1 MVFLTP
7 LFLIGL
13 LAALLPVAIH
23 LIRKEK
29 PPKMMFSTIR
39 FLKKT
44 SKKLILFQ
52 QIQQLL
58 LLALRAAVI
67 ALLVIAFARPL
78 IDQTVARLLDADPQ
92 SVVILLDNSMSMR
105 DDAKA
110 AAIEILDDLSPGD
123 EAALVLFSNSAET
136 VRELTTDVNTL
147 RSFVEGMGE
156 SGYGTTRY
164 MPNLRLADQLLES
177 SRFENRAVYM
187 ISDFQTEGLEGS
199 DDDWKL
205 APGVAFMGIDVG
217 SEESTNLVLT
227 DVRSPERL
235 LEDAA
240 EQQILVRVRSSGS
253 VHVSQGEVTLAI
265 DGNLVDRV
273 PVDLIDQSEQVVNLS
288 AVFDTEGTHVGEVT
302 LNGDSFAVD
311 NKFYFTVDVSPK
323 IRVLVVN
330 GEASDDWFDDEGH
343 WFGLAVSSAA
353 ESPFVLELVESA
365 GLSVAS
371 LRQSDVA
378 VLLNVGDLSDSQAAA
393 VTSYVESGGSLLIA
407 PGDRVDADRFNQ
419 QLGSISPANLEF
431 QGSTGSDD
439 YLVIADFDRRH
450 PILRPLE
457 ANWSVRFQGHWTIT
471 PNAEADVLM
480 QFDNTEPAL
489 VERSVG
495 EGKVILFASTM
506 DLEWNNLPLQGLFLP
521 FVHET
526 LRHLVQPPIKQRAY
540 QIGDSFSIALN
551 EQPNAVEA
559 QGPRGD
565 PLEFLDD
572 SYVVNAATP
581 GLIRATVDGV
591 PQNYAVNIIPEE
603 SRFAK
608 TAVSNIYDMI
618 INPDTEPFQSREV
631 RTAQLIEEL
640 ERPQRIWWW
649 ILSLVVLLLLTETV
663 VANRTYR

>member
-1 MVFLTP
+1 
-7 LFLIGL
+7 
-13 LAALLPVAIH
+13 
-23 LIRKEK
+23 
-29 PPKMMFSTIR
+29 MMFSTIR

-52 QIQQLL
+52 QIQQWLL
-58 LLALRAAVI
+58 LLLRAVVI
-67 ALLVIAFARPL
+67 MLLVIAFARPL
-78 IDQTVARLLDADPQ
+78 VDQSVSRLLDVEPQ

-105 DDAKA
+105 YGESFVDAKA
-110 AAIEILDDLSPGD
+110 AAVEILDDLSPGD

-136 VRELTTDVNTL
+136 VRELTTDVDSL
-147 RSFVEGMGE
+147 RSFVEGIGQP
-156 SGYGTTRY
+156 GYGTTRY

-187 ISDFQTEGLEGS
+187 ISDYQEEGLDGS
-199 DDDWKL
+199 DDNWKL
-205 APGVAFMGIDVG
+205 APGVGFTGIDVG

-227 DVRSPERL
+227 DVRSPETL
-235 LEDAA
+235 LEDSA
-240 EQQILVRVRSSGS
+240 EQQILVRVRSSGT
-253 VHVSQGEVTLAI
+253 VHVSQGEVTLGI

-273 PVDLIDQSEQVVNLS
+273 PVDLADQSEQVVDLT

-311 NKFYFTVDVSPK
+311 NKFYFTVDVLPK

-353 ESPFVLELVESA
+353 ESPFTLESVEPAALSA
-365 GLSVAS
+365 AS
-371 LRQSDVA
+371 LRQNDVA
-378 VLLNVGDLSDSQAAA
+378 VLLNVGDLSGSQAAA
-393 VTSYVESGGSLLIA
+393 VSSYVESGGALLIA

-419 QLGSISPANLEF
+419 QFSEISPASLQF
-431 QGSTGSDD
+431 QESSGRDD
-439 YLVIADFDRRH
+439 YLVIADFNRRH

-457 ANWSVRFQGHWTIT
+457 ADWSVRFQGHWTMT
-471 PNAEADVLM
+471 PDAEADVLM
-480 QFDNTEPAL
+480 QFDNSEPAL

-506 DLEWNNLPLQGLFLP
+506 DLEWNNLPLQALFLP

-526 LRHLVQPPIKQRAY
+526 LRHLVQPPTKQRAY
-540 QIGDSFSIALN
+540 QIGDTFSVVLDGQTN
-551 EQPNAVEA
+551 EVQA
-559 QGPRGD
+559 QGPDGNA
-565 PLEFLDD
+565 LEFIDENF
-572 SYVVNAATP
+572 VVNAATP

-591 PQNYAVNIIPEE
+591 PQTYAVNVIPEE

-608 TAVSNIYDMI
+608 TAVSNLYDTI
-618 INPDTEPFQSREV
+618 INPDTEPFQSQAV

-649 ILSLVVLLLLTETV
+649 ILSLVMLLLVAEVL